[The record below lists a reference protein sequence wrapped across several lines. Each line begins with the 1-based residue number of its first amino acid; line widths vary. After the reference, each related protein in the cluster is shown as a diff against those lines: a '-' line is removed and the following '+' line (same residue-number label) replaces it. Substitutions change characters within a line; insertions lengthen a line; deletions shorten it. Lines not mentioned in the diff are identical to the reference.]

1 MDIGAAERSPVPPTA
16 DAAETPALQDVLRRL
31 EGAGRGVLLDL
42 AGLTFND
49 GA

>member
-16 DAAETPALQDVLRRL
+16 DAAEPPALQDVRRRS
-31 EGAGRGVLLDL
+31 EGAGRDVLLDL
-42 AGLTFND
+42 SGLTFTD